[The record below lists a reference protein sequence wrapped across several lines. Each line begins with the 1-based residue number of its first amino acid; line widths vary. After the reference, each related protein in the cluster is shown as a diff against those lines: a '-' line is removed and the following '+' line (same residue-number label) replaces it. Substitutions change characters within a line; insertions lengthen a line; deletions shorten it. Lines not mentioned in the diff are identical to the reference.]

1 MYKRYWSNSLSDL
14 RCLLFASVLTRRKL
28 ACSLSLVLLTSAC
41 SSLLPTA
48 NTDSTSFE
56 SFDTARIAIEAL
68 VPMKSKRSTLEKNGF
83 NPLTYPNTK
92 ILTHSDVVRLLV
104 PTGLLTRADLD
115 PGILVCVEARDNC
128 IGMEIVASKIVKTR
142 TGNFLVDFSNFKRHT
157 ETTGWRFNALI
168 LFVNDLVVYR
178 SWGGQPVVNETEITN
193 NPLGPLQNVGPGLLS
208 KNY

>member
-1 MYKRYWSNSLSDL
+1 MYKRYWSNSLSCL
-14 RCLLFASVLTRRKL
+14 RCPLFASVLTLRKL

-56 SFDTARIAIEAL
+56 SFDAARTAIEAL
-68 VPMKSKRSTLEKNGF
+68 VPMKSKRSVLEKDGF

-128 IGMEIVASKIVKTR
+128 LGMGIVASKIVKTR
-142 TGNFLVDFSNFKRHT
+142 TGNFLLDFSNFKRHT

-178 SWGGQPVVNETEITN
+178 SWGGEPVVNETEITN
-193 NPLGPLQNVGPGLLS
+193 NPLGPLQNVGPALLS
-208 KNY
+208 NNR

>member
-1 MYKRYWSNSLSDL
+1 MNITKQF
-14 RCLLFASVLTRRKL
+14 FASVLTLRKL

-41 SSLLPTA
+41 SSMLPTA

-56 SFDTARIAIEAL
+56 SFDAARTAIEAL
-68 VPMKSKRSTLEKNGF
+68 VPMQSKRSTLEKNGF

-104 PTGLLTRADLD
+104 PTGLLTREDLD

-128 IGMEIVASKIVKTR
+128 LGMEIVASKIIKTR
-142 TGNFLVDFSNFKRHT
+142 TGNFLADFSNFKRNT

-178 SWGGQPVVNETEITN
+178 SWGGQPVVNEIEITN
-193 NPLGPLQNVGPGLLS
+193 NPLGPLQNIGPALLS
-208 KNY
+208 NNH